1 MSQFRPAVVLEAIEL
16 RHRIAALE
24 RVAALER
31 GRIRRPCFRSL
42 RSCCFDPALA
52 LVVILQGYAA
62 LRM

>member
-24 RVAALER
+24 R
-31 GRIRRPCFRSL
+31 GRTRRPCFRSL

>member
-24 RVAALER
+24 RDR
-31 GRIRRPCFRSL
+31 TRRPCFRSL

-52 LVVILQGYAA
+52 LVGHFAR
-62 LRM
+62 LREAEA